1 MVNISCSTLIAA
13 KSREGRRLGGDGTHK
28 QPYSQADTCEV
39 LGRSGRFDQ
48 WETRRGRKNGIVKHG
63 TKW

>member
-39 LGRSGRFDQ
+39 LGRSVQ
-48 WETRRGRKNGIVKHG
+48 CSLWLAV
-63 TKW
+63 